1 MKGMRILIVE
11 SRFYDE
17 ITDNLVKGAVKE
29 LVAVGAG
36 YKRLIVPGILE
47 IPAAIRFA
55 IRAMELRA
63 TDERYAGY
71 VALGCAIRGETD
83 HYEHVCRQAMEGLQ
97 RLVLDYTLAVGN
109 GILTVQNRQ
118 QAMER
123 CMPERRNFGGQA
135 ARTCLRMVEI
145 KRELSLIPK

>member
-1 MKGMRILIVE
+1 MSGVRILIVE

-17 ITDNLVKGAVKE
+17 ITDNLVKGVVKE
-29 LVAVGAG
+29 LAAVGAG

-63 TDERYAGY
+63 TDERYSGY
-71 VALGCAIRGETD
+71 IALGCAIKGETD
-83 HYEHVCRQAMEGLQ
+83 HYEHVSREAIGGVQKLA
-97 RLVLDYTLAVGN
+97 LDYTLAVGN
-109 GILTVQNRQ
+109 GILTVHNRA

-123 CMPERRNFGGQA
+123 CSPERRNFGGQA
-135 ARTCLRMVEI
+135 ARACLRMIEI

>member
-1 MKGMRILIVE
+1 MSGVRILIVE

-29 LVAVGAG
+29 LAAVGAG

-63 TDERYAGY
+63 TDERYSGY
-71 VALGCAIRGETD
+71 IALGCAIRGETD
-83 HYEHVCRQAMEGLQ
+83 HYEHICTEALAGIQ
-97 RLVLDYTLAVGN
+97 RLTLEYTLAVGN
-109 GILTVQNRQ
+109 GILTVHNRQ

-123 CMPERRNFGGQA
+123 CAPERRNFGGQA
-135 ARTCLRMVEI
+135 ARACLRMVEI

>member
-1 MKGMRILIVE
+1 MSGVRILIVE

-17 ITDNLVKGAVKE
+17 ITDNLVKGVVKE
-29 LVAVGAG
+29 LAAVGAG

-63 TDERYAGY
+63 TDERYSGY
-71 VALGCAIRGETD
+71 IALGCAIRGETD
-83 HYEHVCRQAMEGLQ
+83 HYEHICRETLSGIQ
-97 RLVLDYTLAVGN
+97 RLTLEYTLAVGN
-109 GILTVQNRQ
+109 GVLTVHNRQ

-123 CMPERRNFGGQA
+123 CAPERRNFGGQA
-135 ARTCLRMVEI
+135 ARACLRMVEI